1 MLYLDHLLQLADH
14 QETPAVSLF
23 LPTHAAMAHDQD
35 KNELR
40 KALAQ
45 AKICLVEHLSDN
57 EIEDFLDPI
66 VQLFNDAS
74 FWKNLRQGLAI
85 YRGPDFLKWVRTPYT
100 LPYRVV
106 VNSHFHLLPLIPY
119 FEQCQRIFVLD
130 LTVNT
135 PTLYEAN
142 AFYIQAVKLPHPL
155 PPVTRVEDFE
165 ELSKAL
171 TPFLQ
176 KHNSPLILAGSSED
190 FSHFLEYCHYPQHA
204 YLPFTAPQGGWRNP
218 KLALQTALQA
228 QLQNILDNIRQYA
241 LEELKQQQNT
251 ANTLSNMREVAN
263 AAYNSR
269 IASLFVQSFPEE
281 SETVFTEQNLAV
293 GQELVNQATTHT
305 VLNGGKV
312 YTLPQNTLVSQAP
325 VAAILRY

>member
-35 KNELR
+35 KNHLK
-40 KALAQ
+40 KALDQ
-45 AKICLVEHLSDN
+45 ARVCLVEHLSET
-57 EIEDFLDPI
+57 EIKDFLQP
-66 VQLFNDAS
+66 VEQLFKDAS
-74 FWKNLRQGLAI
+74 FWKNLRHGLAI
-85 YRGPDFLKWVRTPYT
+85 YRGPDFLKWIRTPYP

-106 VNSHFHLLPLIPY
+106 VNSHFHVLPLIPY

-130 LTVNT
+130 LTVDT

-142 AFYIQAVKLPHPL
+142 AFYMQPVSLPHAL
-155 PPVTRVEDFE
+155 PSLSHTEDFQ
-165 ELSKAL
+165 ELCKTL

-176 KHNSPLILAGSSED
+176 KQNSPLILAGSSED
-190 FSHFLEYCHYPQHA
+190 FRHFLAHCHYPQHA
-204 YLPFTAPQGGWRNP
+204 HLPFTTPQGGWKNP
-218 KLALQTALQA
+218 QLALHTALQA
-228 QLQNILDNIRQYA
+228 QLQSILDDIRQYA
-241 LEELKQQQNT
+241 LEELRQQQNT
-251 ANTLSNMREVAN
+251 ATTLSNMREVAN

-269 IASLFVQSFPEE
+269 IAALFVRPFPEE
-281 SETVFTEQNLAV
+281 TETVLTEQNLAV
-293 GQELVNQATTHT
+293 GQELVNLAATHT

-312 YTLPQNTLVSQAP
+312 YTLPQDTLNAQTP